1 MSIHKRSHL
10 SKVAINNRS
19 LWKNYGS
26 QVAVISSVVTLL
38 SFCISLPENPAW
50 KLIAPLFFVILLAS
64 LFLFD
69 WWKAN
74 HTKSVHLTINKT
86 NVNIEIGNL
95 FSKEGLKIIGVNNHI
110 DLIADDKIIS
120 KATLHGRFILQHQA
134 EISEIKKAIE
144 DSETLIPQKEQEKSY
159 EYGSCVLYKDYILT
173 VLTKFDGQNRAYTS
187 IQEYIKFW
195 MTFWSQIDMLY
206 NSRTINIPLMGAGQT
221 RFRGI
226 IPKKQELLEIAL
238 WTLKESGFSNRYS
251 DKAINFI
258 IHENDAP
265 EIDFYRIQQLFWCE
279 T

>member
-1 MSIHKRSHL
+1 MSIHKSLHL
-10 SKVAINNRS
+10 SKVAVNNRS
-19 LWKNYGS
+19 LWKTYSS
-26 QVAVISSVVTLL
+26 QVAVISSIVTLL
-38 SFCISLPENPAW
+38 SFCISLPENPVW
-50 KLIAPLFFVILLAS
+50 KLAASLLFLIFLAS

-74 HTKSVHLTINKT
+74 HTKSAHLNINGT

-95 FSKEGLKIIGVNNHI
+95 FSKEGLKIIGVNNYI

-120 KATLHGRFILQHQA
+120 KATLHGKFILQHQS
-134 EISEIKKAIE
+134 EIPEIKKAIKE
-144 DSETLIPQKEQEKSY
+144 SETLIPQNEKEKSY
-159 EYGSCVLYKDYILT
+159 DYGSCVLYKDYILT
-173 VLTKFDGQNRAYTS
+173 VLTKFDHQNRAYTS
-187 IQEYIKFW
+187 IQEYIQFW
-195 MTFWSQIDMLY
+195 MTFWNQIDTLY

-258 IHENDAP
+258 IYENDAP
-265 EIDFYRIQQLFWCE
+265 EIDFYRIQQLFLV
-279 T
+279 